1 MKNYVS
7 IGLLG
12 LGTVGSGVVQIIKN
26 HQSDLAHQVGCEVRV
41 KSILVRS
48 VNKDRGA
55 QIGDTLLTSEPADI
69 LNDPDIDIV
78 IEVIGGV
85 DEARQHIIQA
95 LKNGKH
101 VVTANKDLIALYGP
115 ELQQLANENDCDL
128 FYEASVAGGIPIL
141 RGLTDGLSSDRIQ
154 KLMGI
159 VNGTTN
165 YILTKMDEDGM
176 SYETALKGAQEL
188 GFAEADPT
196 ADVEGLDAARKMAI
210 LARLAFHTNVD
221 LKDVEVSGISKVAV
235 DDLNYGRKL
244 GLTMKLIGH
253 ASLDDYKLEV
263 SVQPTFLA
271 KSHPLAS
278 VKNEYNAVYVNGE
291 AVGETMFY
299 GPGAGSLP
307 TATAVMADVV
317 AVVKNMRLGVT
328 GKTAVKPKFE
338 RVLKT
343 PDNRFG
349 KYYFRLHLKDEV
361 GAFSKITAL
370 FNDLGISFEQ
380 IIQTPISKNQLAEII
395 VVTHRVSLGV
405 FQTALAQ
412 LDDLDVVE
420 KVISHYRVE
429 GDVKK

>member
-12 LGTVGSGVVQIIKN
+12 LGTVGSGVVQLIKN
-26 HQSDLAHQVGCEVRV
+26 HQEELVHQVGCEVRV
-41 KSILVRS
+41 KSILVRD
-48 VNKDRGA
+48 VEKERDI
-55 QIGDTLLTSEPADI
+55 QIGETYLTTDPNEVLHDSE
-69 LNDPDIDIV
+69 IDIV

-85 DEARQHIIQA
+85 EEAREHIIQA
-95 LKNGKH
+95 LEAKKH

-115 ELQQLANENDCDL
+115 ELQKKALENGCDL
-128 FYEASVAGGIPIL
+128 FYEASVAGGVPIL
-141 RGLTDGLSSDRIQ
+141 RGLSEGLVSDRIQ

-165 YILTKMDEDGM
+165 YILTKMDEDGL
-176 SYETALKGAQEL
+176 SYDTALNEAQEL

-221 LKDVEVSGISKVAV
+221 LDDVEVSGISSVSV
-235 DDLNYGRKL
+235 DDLNYGQKL
-244 GLTMKLIGH
+244 GYTMKLIGYAH
-253 ASLDDYKLEV
+253 IDNKQLEI
-263 SVQPTFLA
+263 SVQPTFLS
-271 KSHPLAS
+271 KKHPLAS
-278 VKNEYNAVYVNGE
+278 VKNEYNAIYVNGE

-317 AVVKNMRLGVT
+317 AVIKNMRLGVT
-328 GKTAVKPKFE
+328 GKSVVAPRFE
-338 RVLKT
+338 RILKT
-343 PDNRFG
+343 PDQRFG

-361 GAFSKITAL
+361 GAFSKITSL
-370 FNDLGISFEQ
+370 FNELGISFEQ
-380 IIQTPISKNQLAEII
+380 ILQTPLSKDELAEII
-395 VVTHRVSLGV
+395 IVTHNISLARFEV
-405 FQTALAQ
+405 ALME
-412 LDDLDVVE
+412 LRDLSVVNE
-420 KVISHYRVE
+420 VISHYRVE